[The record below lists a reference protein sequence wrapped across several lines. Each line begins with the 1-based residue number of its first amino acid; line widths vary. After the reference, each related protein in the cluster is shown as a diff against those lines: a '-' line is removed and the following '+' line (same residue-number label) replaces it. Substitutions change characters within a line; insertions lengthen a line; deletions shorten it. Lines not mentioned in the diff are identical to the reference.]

1 MNNTDI
7 SKEWFNYAVSDYRAA
22 SYLMSMKPKPI
33 EIICYHCQQCVE
45 KLLKGYIAL
54 NGGEILKTHDLIT
67 LNKICIEYNF
77 VFYDI
82 KDQCIDLTDY
92 GVQTRYPFN
101 VDLDESDVKIA
112 LEDTKK
118 VIDFVKK
125 TIDDKKIFD

>member
-7 SKEWFNYAVSDYRAA
+7 AKEWFSYAISDYQAA
-22 SYLMSMKPKPI
+22 SYLMSMKPKPM

-67 LNKICIEYNF
+67 LNKICIECNF
-77 VFYDI
+77 AFNDI
-82 KDQCIDLTDY
+82 KAQCIDLTDY

-101 VDLDESDVKIA
+101 VDLVESDVKSA
-112 LEDTKK
+112 LEDAKK
-118 VIDFVKK
+118 VIDLVKNI
-125 TIDDKKIFD
+125 IDDKKIFD